1 MCPLLRLIVLVL
13 KSDYDR
19 IEICECGGSI
29 KIKRAL
35 KSDYDRIEIFFSSSK
50 CHPRKALKSDYDRI
64 EIRKEGDQ
72 YTV

>member
-1 MCPLLRLIVLVL
+1 MCPLLRLIVLV
-13 KSDYDR
+13 
-19 IEICECGGSI
+19 
-29 KIKRAL
+29 L